1 MAELAGDFG
10 GDNESSSD
18 FLDSYDASYRRGRK
32 EIDLLE
38 ERSDGE
44 VGPMI
49 IREDASDGQLG
60 PMVDFVGKSIGE
72 LHLPA
77 PSSK

>member
-18 FLDSYDASYRRGRK
+18 FLSSIDSGYRRRRQ
-32 EIDLLE
+32 EVDLLE

-49 IREDASDGQLG
+49 MRGNGSDG
-60 PMVDFVGKSIGE
+60 E
-72 LHLPA
+72 
-77 PSSK
+77 